1 MPGTMIKATM
11 NVMAQVRMKSTNW
24 YTEVAIRS
32 ALIAD
37 GSEAVFVAL
46 SRGAYP
52 RGE

>member
-1 MPGTMIKATM
+1 
-11 NVMAQVRMKSTNW
+11 MKW

-46 SRGAYP
+46 SRSGTAQR

>member
-1 MPGTMIKATM
+1 MPART
-11 NVMAQVRMKSTNW
+11 NVIAQVRMKSMKW

-46 SRGAYP
+46 SRSGTAP
-52 RGE
+52 RRGE